1 MPFRE
6 RGEQLDHVMTQLF
19 VAVESVRAFYERCA
33 AEVDL
38 TPPQAR
44 VLLLAGQPCSQR
56 DLAVQF
62 CCDASNIVG
71 IVDRLEQRGLV
82 ERMSTPTDRRV
93 KQVMLTPSGC
103 ELRDRFQALLQA
115 QVPVLSGLDDD
126 QLDQLGHFLDRFSMA
141 DVSVAG

>member
-1 MPFRE
+1 MPFHG

-19 VAVESVRAFYERCA
+19 VAVEAVRSFYERCA
-33 AEVDL
+33 AEFDL

-62 CCDASNIVG
+62 SCDASNIVG

-82 ERMSTPTDRRV
+82 ERVSSIADRRV
-93 KQVMLTPSGC
+93 KQVMLTPAGLV
-103 ELRDRFQALLQA
+103 LRDRFQASLQA
-115 QVPVLSGLDDD
+115 QVPVLSDLDDE
-126 QLDQLGHFLDRFSMA
+126 QLEQLGHFLDRFSMVDA
-141 DVSVAG
+141 SAVG